1 MKKVSLLVAAILI
14 SSCTQYI
21 VKPLPVPPPIE
32 RPTEG
37 DLECLSD
44 NAYELVVGMDKRIET
59 LLKIIRST
67 HE

>member
-1 MKKVSLLVAAILI
+1 MRISLLLAVILT

-21 VKPLPVPPPIE
+21 VKPLPMPPPIE

-44 NAYELVVGMDKRIET
+44 NAYELIVGMDKRIET
-59 LLKIIRST
+59 LLGIIRST